1 VLFAAVVFGAAWVWR
16 GDPAIVGWLSVV
28 YRVVLVV
35 VFLAFSYACLAQGDG
50 AEARFLSKDPSEA
63 VADETA
69 GQCLPLLFVPVL
81 YGSLGE
87 AAAVLAVA
95 FVSFRLM
102 DIIKPW
108 PARQLQSA
116 PAGWGIL
123 LDDLFAGLYSL
134 ILTQAAWHWIR

>member
-1 VLFAAVVFGAAWVWR
+1 VFAAVVFGAAWLWR
-16 GDPAIVGWLSVV
+16 GEPAVVSWLSVV
-28 YRVVLVV
+28 YRVVLVAV
-35 VFLAFSYACLAQGDG
+35 LLAFSYACVAQGEG
-50 AEARFLSKDPSEA
+50 AEARFLCKDPSEA

-69 GQCLPLLFVPVL
+69 GQCLPLLFVPVV
-81 YGSLGE
+81 YGSLGQ

-108 PARQLQSA
+108 PAKQVQAA

-123 LDDLFAGLYSL
+123 LDDLFAGVYALV
-134 ILTQAAWHWIR
+134 LTQAAWHWMR